1 MNPGLF
7 LMVLRARFGLFALAV
22 CATLVATAVVSLL
35 LPKSYRATASL
46 VVDRRDSQSLND
58 ALNAF
63 TSPLDRTGY
72 LQTQVDIMKS
82 PKVARRVV
90 TTLKLD
96 ERPSNRARFAEAR
109 PASGSIQDWLASEL
123 TRNMDVETTQSSVM
137 RVSYNADNAADAAL
151 IANGYA
157 RAYLDTT
164 LDLRV
169 EPNRQAAAWFDEQL
183 KTLRKDLASAQERL
197 TAYQQEHGI
206 VSTDDRLDDE
216 YTRLADLSGQL
227 SRSQEQNMELR
238 TRERQVQ
245 SALDQGRS
253 LQSLPEIQND
263 SQIRSLRAELLKG
276 EAALQILA
284 TKYGENHPDYI
295 KQRADNRV
303 IQQTISA
310 EMRNIAATTTNQ
322 RHEGEQ
328 RTAEIAA
335 ALAAQRTRLL
345 GLKESRDGLAVLLR
359 DVNTA
364 QSAYDTATQRFVATR
379 VESRASQTNASVLDP
394 AVEPAGPYRP
404 SLSLNLALAAVIGT
418 LLGLGLVMTK
428 EMTDRRVHSAVELAH
443 AVNAPVL
450 GELIAWSPPASKLM
464 LPAPR
469 ETGQMA
475 SRDQA
480 HQS

>member
-1 MNPGLF
+1 MNPALF

-22 CATLVATAVVSLL
+22 CATLVATAVVTLM

-46 VVDRRDSQSLND
+46 VIDRRDSQSLND

-72 LQTQVDIMKS
+72 LQTQVDIIKS

-90 TTLKLD
+90 TALKLD
-96 ERPSNRARFAEAR
+96 ERPENRARFAEIK
-109 PASGSIQDWLASEL
+109 PASGSIQDWLADQL
-123 TRNMDVETTQSSVM
+123 THNMDVETTQSSVM
-137 RVSYNADNAADAAL
+137 RVSYDAANAADAAL

-183 KTLRKDLASAQERL
+183 KTLRNDLTTAQERL
-197 TAYQQEHGI
+197 TAYQREHGI
-206 VSTDDRLDDE
+206 VSTDDRLDEE
-216 YTRLADLSGQL
+216 YTRLTDLSGQL
-227 SRSQEQNMELR
+227 SRAQEQNMDLR
-238 TRERQVQ
+238 AREQQVQ
-245 SALDQGRS
+245 LALQQGRS
-253 LQSLPEIQND
+253 LQSLPDVQND
-263 SQIRSLRAELLKG
+263 SQIRALRAELLKG

-303 IQQTISA
+303 IQQTIAA
-310 EMRNIAATTTNQ
+310 EMRNIAATTSNQ

-335 ALAAQRTRLL
+335 AVAAQRARLL

-364 QSAYDTATQRFVATR
+364 QSAYDTAMQRFVATR
-379 VESRASQTNASVLDP
+379 VESRASQTNASILDP
-394 AVEPAGPYRP
+394 AIPPAHAYRP
-404 SLSLNLALAAVIGT
+404 SLALNLALAAVIGT
-418 LLGLGLVMTK
+418 LLGLGLVMTR

-443 AVNAPVL
+443 AVDAPVL
-450 GELIAWSPPASKLM
+450 GELIAWSPPANKMM
-464 LPAPR
+464 LPAP
-469 ETGQMA
+469 A
-475 SRDQA
+475 RDRPQ
-480 HQS
+480 HS